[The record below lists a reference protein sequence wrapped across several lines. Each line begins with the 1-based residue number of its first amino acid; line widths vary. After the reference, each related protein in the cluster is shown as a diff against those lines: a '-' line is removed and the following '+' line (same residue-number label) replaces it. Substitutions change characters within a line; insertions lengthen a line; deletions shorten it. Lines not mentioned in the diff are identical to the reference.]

1 MGQAAQVVGA
11 VMSVVGFFNQQDARD
26 DQEEAM
32 RRQEQAANEAA
43 QARRE
48 ELIAQKRRADIENM
62 RSVRAAIRQ
71 QRAAEAGII
80 ARGATTGTMASSGVA
95 GGVSG
100 VGSQLVA
107 NLGYMSDVADTQTAS
122 MAAATRAGEAQ
133 LAAGQANI
141 AMSQASADYQ
151 SATQMMNMGGT
162 IFSAGG
168 GMDANKSIFKP
179 VIEAFK

>member
-11 VMSVVGFFNQQDARD
+11 VMSVAGFFNQQSARK

-43 QARRE
+43 AARRQ
-48 ELIAQKRRADIENM
+48 ELAAQKQRADIENV
-62 RSVRAAIRQ
+62 RSVRAALRQ
-71 QRAAEAGII
+71 QYAASAGII
-80 ARGATTGTMASSGVA
+80 ARGATTGTSGSSGVA
-95 GGVSG
+95 GGVSNI
-100 VGSQLVA
+100 GSQLA
-107 NLGYMSDVADTQTAS
+107 SNLSYMSNVADTQTAS
-122 MAAATRAGEAQ
+122 MAAAERSGQAQ

-151 SATQMMNMGGT
+151 SATQMMNIGGT

-168 GMDANKSIFKP
+168 GTGEDSIFKP
-179 VIEAFK
+179 VIKAFK